1 MKQWICKYCGGD
13 TKCTDMDYLDGY
25 DHISCILKMIDE
37 AKKPKVMKIKGWE
50 KISGYTYKGYCIV
63 NPIHNAGETKYMA
76 DVINLNLPQKPKWE
90 LNVLTPEHKFKA
102 VDDDTF
108 HILLWDE
115 NKFSTRKNVSKDM
128 ISNISGFRVLCE
140 ELIDEMLKIQLTSA
154 PIYSSQS
161 VGGIVNHVNN
171 SGTTIPY
178 GQMVQS
184 IQSMQQTINNLTQNT
199 PSNPF

>member
-1 MKQWICKYCGGD
+1 
-13 TKCTDMDYLDGY
+13 
-25 DHISCILKMIDE
+25 
-37 AKKPKVMKIKGWE
+37 
-50 KISGYTYKGYCIV
+50 
-63 NPIHNAGETKYMA
+63 
-76 DVINLNLPQKPKWE
+76 
-90 LNVLTPEHKFKA
+90 
-102 VDDDTF
+102 
-108 HILLWDE
+108 
-115 NKFSTRKNVSKDM
+115 
-128 ISNISGFRVLCE
+128 LCE